1 LAFLAKSGALAREG
15 GGQDEREEGEEGAR
29 GEEQLSEIQQTLD
42 GTLLL
47 KWVESG
53 DVSELAKSYEALKQM
68 DKQIAHIVSDD
79 SKTSHFSM
87 LPEAHFYRELD
98 KAFPQMLQWIAS
110 HDGQVSGLGSALHS
124 LMEEGDQQ
132 QKAYNNLV
140 LVRDRSSVIY
150 WLVQEATEIQRQEF
164 FSVLDTILLSN
175 PDVNASLPQRAMS
188 SMSLGLQRTISNN
201 EQNSS
206 KVMPYSES

>member
-1 LAFLAKSGALAREG
+1 MCLFL
-15 GGQDEREEGEEGAR
+15 
-29 GEEQLSEIQQTLD
+29 
-42 GTLLL
+42 
-47 KWVESG
+47 
-53 DVSELAKSYEALKQM
+53 
-68 DKQIAHIVSDD
+68 
-79 SKTSHFSM
+79 F
-87 LPEAHFYRELD
+87 
-98 KAFPQMLQWIAS
+98 
-110 HDGQVSGLGSALHS
+110 
-124 LMEEGDQQ
+124 
-132 QKAYNNLV
+132 NC
-140 LVRDRSSVIY
+140 RSSVIY